1 MFVAW
6 MYHSVAPI
14 LSCNFVVHGI
24 NESFSFLVYGMYYT
38 LYPPQKKAMQK
49 ASQTSLGKADEGT

>member
-1 MFVAW
+1 

>member
-1 MFVAW
+1 
-6 MYHSVAPI
+6 MYYSVAPI
-14 LSCNFVVHGI
+14 LSCNFCVSLFVVHGI